1 MYLGSADILRLAK
14 EGYLIEGFSQES
26 VQGSGV
32 DLRID
37 KLFELDGGA
46 RLGRSERVLP
56 SARELPGDNF
66 VLQPKNYYLC
76 LTVERVNMPDNVVA
90 FVLPRS
96 TLFRCGISLKSA
108 VVDPGYKGAL
118 TMGLMNETNHE
129 FHLERGARIAQIV
142 FSRVTGNATSYEGK
156 YQGGKVV

>member
-1 MYLGSADILRLAK
+1 MYLGSAEILKWAK
-14 EGYLIEGFSQES
+14 EFSLLEGFTEENI
-26 VQGSGV
+26 QGSGV

-56 SARELPGDNF
+56 MAQELSGESF
-66 VLQPKNYYLC
+66 VLKPRRYYLC
-76 LTVERVNMPDNVVA
+76 LTAEKVNMPASLVA

-108 VVDPGYKGAL
+108 VVDPGYRGAL
-118 TMGLMNETNHE
+118 TMGLMNETDNE
-129 FHLERGARIAQIV
+129 FELERGARIAQIV
-142 FSRVTGNATSYEGK
+142 FCQVGGDATGYQGK
-156 YQGGKVV
+156 YQGGMVV